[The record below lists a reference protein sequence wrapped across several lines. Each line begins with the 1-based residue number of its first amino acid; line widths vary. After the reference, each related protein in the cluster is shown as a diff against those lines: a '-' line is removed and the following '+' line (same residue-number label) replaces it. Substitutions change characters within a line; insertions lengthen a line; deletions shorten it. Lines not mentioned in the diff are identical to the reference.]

1 MDAVAEFY
9 SKPQAGG
16 SIRTH
21 SYRKG
26 STPRYAI
33 PLNRGAGGREYVG
46 KAAGGIAEAVKMA
59 GSEAVKSFERDS
71 VKSDEDRKFAGVSG
85 AGKSQ
90 QRFVKNSAG
99 GMIARSMD
107 EDDKGKRFKRKN
119 NSNKKKKHKRSKIDE
134 LLGDNSY

>member
-9 SKPQAGG
+9 SKPQTGG
-16 SIRTH
+16 SIKVQ

-26 STPRYAI
+26 YGPRYAI
-33 PLNRGAGGREYVG
+33 PIKRAAGGREYVG

-59 GSEAVKSFERDS
+59 GSTAVKTFQRDS
-71 VKSDEDRKFAGVSG
+71 VKSDGEREFRGVNG
-85 AGKSQ
+85 GGKSR

-99 GMIARSMD
+99 GLITRTMD
-107 EDDKGKRFKRKN
+107 EDDNGRPIKKK
-119 NSNKKKKHKRSKIDE
+119 SNKKRKHKRSKIDE